1 MLHIA
6 ILGAGNIAGTM
17 AKTLNGMEEKG
28 QRFCCYAVAAREYE
42 RAKEFA
48 EKHGF
53 EKAYGSYEVMLADIA
68 VALADMKVSILQ
80 VNSQKRNNGRCIVRL
95 R

>member
-48 EKHGF
+48 EKHG
-53 EKAYGSYEVMLADIA
+53 
-68 VALADMKVSILQ
+68 
-80 VNSQKRNNGRCIVRL
+80 
-95 R
+95 